1 MTTTW
6 RKSSHSGTQGGSECV
21 EVGRLPQTI
30 AFRDS
35 KNPDGPKL
43 IVGRDE
49 FAALLATLKH

>member
-1 MTTTW
+1 VTTTW

-21 EVGRLPQTI
+21 EVGRLPRTI

>member
-21 EVGRLPQTI
+21 EVGRLPRTI
-30 AFRDS
+30 AFRAS